1 MNKKN
6 PSEMSNEEL
15 LKTEKTLKPIT
26 YLLAICILFLFV
38 LNLYLS
44 FTKGFSASH
53 VIPIALLPIVI
64 LNFKALKEVKK
75 EIVMRKL

>member
-26 YLLAICILFLFV
+26 YLLATCIVFLFA
-38 LNLYLS
+38 LNIYLS
-44 FTKGFSASH
+44 FTNGFSASQ

-64 LNFKALKEVKK
+64 INFNTLKEIKK
-75 EIVMRKL
+75 EIVLRNL